1 MSDLDFR
8 KQLIINEFKT
18 MAKGKSLNEM
28 LPLVLAISQKAKQA
42 GITFTKDDMLLII
55 DQIKDQLSPQELQL
69 LPQIMSLMGL
79 MWKIAP
85 STHQFLY
92 FMPKKLHKLEV
103 GYQQ

>member
-55 DQIKDQLSPQELQL
+55 DQIKDQLTPQELQL
-69 LPQIMSLMGL
+69 LPQIMSLMGD
-79 MWKIAP
+79 
-85 STHQFLY
+85 
-92 FMPKKLHKLEV
+92 
-103 GYQQ
+103 

>member
-69 LPQIMSLMGL
+69 LPQIMSLMGDCCG
-79 MWKIAP
+79 K
-85 STHQFLY
+85 
-92 FMPKKLHKLEV
+92 
-103 GYQQ
+103 

>member
-28 LPLVLAISQKAKQA
+28 LPLVLAISQKDKQA

-69 LPQIMSLMGL
+69 LPQIMSLMGD
-79 MWKIAP
+79 WCGK
-85 STHQFLY
+85 
-92 FMPKKLHKLEV
+92 
-103 GYQQ
+103 

>member
-42 GITFTKDDMLLII
+42 GINFTKDDMLLII
-55 DQIKDQLSPQELQL
+55 DQIKDQLTPQELQL
-69 LPQIMSLMGL
+69 LPQIMSLMGD
-79 MWKIAP
+79 
-85 STHQFLY
+85 
-92 FMPKKLHKLEV
+92 
-103 GYQQ
+103 

>member
-42 GITFTKDDMLLII
+42 WITFTKDDMLLII

-69 LPQIMSLMGL
+69 LPQIMSLMGD
-79 MWKIAP
+79 WCGK
-85 STHQFLY
+85 
-92 FMPKKLHKLEV
+92 
-103 GYQQ
+103 

>member
-42 GITFTKDDMLLII
+42 GITFTKDDMILII

-69 LPQIMSLMGL
+69 LPQIMSLMGD
-79 MWKIAP
+79 WCGK
-85 STHQFLY
+85 
-92 FMPKKLHKLEV
+92 
-103 GYQQ
+103 

>member
-69 LPQIMSLMGL
+69 LPQIMSLMGD
-79 MWKIAP
+79 WCGK
-85 STHQFLY
+85 
-92 FMPKKLHKLEV
+92 
-103 GYQQ
+103 

>member
-1 MSDLDFR
+1 
-8 KQLIINEFKT
+8 

-69 LPQIMSLMGL
+69 LPQIMSLMGD
-79 MWKIAP
+79 
-85 STHQFLY
+85 
-92 FMPKKLHKLEV
+92 
-103 GYQQ
+103 

>member
-69 LPQIMSLMGL
+69 HL
-79 MWKIAP
+79 
-85 STHQFLY
+85 FL
-92 FMPKKLHKLEV
+92 F
-103 GYQQ
+103 Q

>member
-69 LPQIMSLMGL
+69 LPQIMSLMGD
-79 MWKIAP
+79 
-85 STHQFLY
+85 
-92 FMPKKLHKLEV
+92 
-103 GYQQ
+103 

>member
-28 LPLVLAISQKAKQA
+28 LPLVLAIRQKAKQA

-69 LPQIMSLMGL
+69 LPQIMSLMGD
-79 MWKIAP
+79 
-85 STHQFLY
+85 
-92 FMPKKLHKLEV
+92 
-103 GYQQ
+103 

>member
-18 MAKGKSLNEM
+18 MSKGKDLNEI

-55 DQIKDQLSPQELQL
+55 DQIKDQLTPQELQL
-69 LPQIMSLMGL
+69 LPQIMALIGN
-79 MWKIAP
+79 
-85 STHQFLY
+85 
-92 FMPKKLHKLEV
+92 
-103 GYQQ
+103 